1 MIYEPAELYAL
12 LDSLLAKEWA
22 GFYEDRSRPVPFF
35 VDCPD
40 ESLAEWVSQGRIH
53 SGTALDI
60 GCGNGRNSRFLAS
73 QGFTVTGVDLDSTAI
88 QWAQEQGGDYVCG
101 SVFDLPLGTYDLIF
115 DSGCF
120 HHLPPHRRKEY
131 VQLIAR
137 RLRPGGYFGLTCFRP
152 EGGSGLTDREVYERW
167 TLGGGLGYTEEQLR
181 AIWSR
186 ELEILELR
194 PMGEVEGLFGK
205 DFLWVMLAQ
214 ANEPQ

>member
-40 ESLAEWVSQGRIH
+40 ESLAEWVSQGRIQP
-53 SGTALDI
+53 GTALDI

-73 QGFTVTGVDLDSTAI
+73 KGFTVTGVDLDSTAI
-88 QWAQEQGGDYVCG
+88 QWAQEQGGDYVCD
-101 SVFDLPLGTYDLIF
+101 SVFDLPLGSYDLIF

-120 HHLPPHRRKEY
+120 HHLPPHRRKQY
-131 VQLIAR
+131 VELVAR
-137 RLRPGGYFGLTCFRP
+137 HLRPGAHFGLTCFRP

-167 TLGGGLGYTEEQLR
+167 TLGGGLGYTEAQLR
-181 AIWSR
+181 DIWSR

-194 PMGEVEGLFGK
+194 PMREVEGLFGK
-205 DFLWVMLAQ
+205 DFLWVMLARR
-214 ANEPQ
+214 A